1 MTPLTPPRPL
11 RRALLKGRN
20 VVEEEPGSGL
30 SMASE
35 TILVVEDEE
44 PIRHLLQYNLA
55 REGYRV
61 LLASDGKKGLATAQ
75 TAHPDAVI
83 LDLMLPGL
91 DGIEV
96 CRELKRRSDTALI
109 PVLMLTAK
117 SEESDIVTGLEVGAG
132 DYVAKPFSVK
142 VVIARLRALLRRHRA
157 VPDENDR
164 VLQIHDLVIDP
175 TRHEVLAKGKPIDL
189 TFTEFR
195 LLHLMARRPG
205 RVFTREQIVD
215 GVRGEDYPVTDRA
228 VDVQIVGL
236 RRKLGT
242 RGDYIETVR
251 GVGYRFRDA

>member
-1 MTPLTPPRPL
+1 
-11 RRALLKGRN
+11 
-20 VVEEEPGSGL
+20 
-30 SMASE
+30 MASE
-35 TILVVEDEE
+35 IILVIEDDTA
-44 PIRHLLQYNLA
+44 IRELLRHNLE
-55 REGYRV
+55 REGYKV
-61 LLASDGKKGLATAQ
+61 LLASDGKNGLATAQ
-75 TAHPDAVI
+75 TAHPQAVI

-91 DGIEV
+91 DGLEV
-96 CRELKRRSDTALI
+96 CRELKRRTDTARI

-117 SEESDIVTGLEVGAG
+117 SEESDVVTGLEVGAE

-164 VLQIHDLVIDP
+164 VLQVRDLVIDP
-175 TRHEVLAKGKPIDL
+175 GRHEVLAKGKPIDL

-195 LLHLMARRPG
+195 LIHLLGSRPG
-205 RVFTREQIVD
+205 RVFSREQIVD
-215 GVRGEDYPVTDRA
+215 GVRGEDYAVTDRA

-236 RRKLGT
+236 RRKLGI

>member
-1 MTPLTPPRPL
+1 
-11 RRALLKGRN
+11 
-20 VVEEEPGSGL
+20 
-30 SMASE
+30 MAGE
-35 TILVVEDEE
+35 TIVVVEDDAS
-44 PIRHLLQYNLA
+44 IRELLQHNLM
-55 REGYRV
+55 REGYKV
-61 LLASDGKKGLATAQ
+61 LLASDGRTGLSTAQ

-96 CRELKRRSDTALI
+96 CRELKRRPDTVRI

-117 SEESDIVTGLEVGAG
+117 SEESDIVTGLEVGAE

-142 VVIARLRALLRRHRA
+142 VVIARLRALLRRQRVA
-157 VPDENDR
+157 PDDDAR
-164 VLQIHDLVIDP
+164 VVQVRDLVIDP
-175 TRHEVLAKGKPIDL
+175 GRHEVLAKGKPLDL

-195 LLHLMARRPG
+195 LLHLLSRRPG

-215 GVRGEDYPVTDRA
+215 GVRGEDYAVTDRA

-251 GVGYRFRDA
+251 GVGYRFQDA

>member
-1 MTPLTPPRPL
+1 
-11 RRALLKGRN
+11 
-20 VVEEEPGSGL
+20 
-30 SMASE
+30 MASE
-35 TILVVEDEE
+35 IILVIEDDTA
-44 PIRHLLQYNLA
+44 IRELLRHNLE
-55 REGYRV
+55 REGYKV
-61 LLASDGKKGLATAQ
+61 LLASDGKNGLATAQ
-75 TAHPDAVI
+75 TSHPQAVI

-91 DGIEV
+91 DGLEV
-96 CRELKRRSDTALI
+96 CRELKRRTDTARI

-117 SEESDIVTGLEVGAG
+117 SEESDVVTGLEVGAE

-164 VLQIHDLVIDP
+164 VLQVRDLVIDP
-175 TRHEVLAKGKPIDL
+175 GRHEVLAKGKPIDL

-195 LLHLMARRPG
+195 LIHLLGSRPG
-205 RVFTREQIVD
+205 RVFSREQIVD
-215 GVRGEDYPVTDRA
+215 GVRGEDYAVTDRA

-236 RRKLGT
+236 RRKLGI